1 MRRVLIYALVYGA
14 IGAGVGVM
22 VALYTKDVPPVPIKT
37 IDLNP
42 NGSSANARVVKEP
55 APQPQEVTKS
65 GD

>member
-22 VALYTKDVPPVPIKT
+22 VALYTKDVPLPPIKT
-37 IDLNP
+37 INL
-42 NGSSANARVVKEP
+42 NGSHVAEATEP
-55 APQPQEVTKS
+55 VPHPQEVTER